1 MSVILTPDQRV
12 RVFVSSSM
20 AELTAERQAVR
31 EAIGQVRLVP
41 VMFDQGARPHAPRD
55 VYRAY
60 LEQSQI
66 FIGVYGESYGW
77 VAPGEEISGLDDEF
91 RLAVLL
97 PRLIYVKEPADHR
110 DPRLVA
116 MLDGIEHA
124 ADVSFRRFRT
134 TAELRDQV
142 GQDLALLL
150 SERFERTREPQAEL
164 VATSLPTAR
173 TPLVG
178 RGQDLAALQAMLID
192 DAVPLVTLIGTGGIG
207 KTRLAAA
214 AAQRL
219 GHFFG
224 DGARFVDLSSVTSPD
239 LVGEALARGLGVR
252 TSGGV
257 PAEVDVSSWLR
268 TKRLLLV
275 IDNFEQVADAGPVIG
290 EILRTAP
297 GVSGLITSR
306 APLRLADERVYVV
319 PGLSLPPESAG
330 PGSDPATVLGN
341 SEAVRLFVDT
351 ARASSPRFALTQ
363 ANVGAVIEITRRLYG
378 LPLAI
383 MLAAAKVRLLP
394 PEAIVEHLGDQLGL
408 LTGGPR
414 DLPDRQRTMRDTI
427 AWSYRLLRADER
439 ALFNRLGVFSGGW
452 DLEALAVIT
461 GPDGDL
467 LGMLDEMI
475 GSTLVCQATTVDG
488 QARFSLL
495 DTIRHFALERL
506 AESDEWA
513 AVHDTHA
520 DYYLGLARAA
530 EPQLNR
536 VAGAPWLH
544 RLEREHGNLTAAL
557 DWFLEREKPASALA
571 LLWATWTFWWR
582 RGHVDEAG
590 RYLDRILA
598 RERLLSQLELG
609 LALLAT
615 GGTAFVSGHVEQAE
629 ADVQR
634 ALPLLGDAGQEAAVT
649 MGVGMIGHFAAD
661 RGDRER
667 AGRYLTET
675 TERAERLGENWQIS
689 LAHSRLAQIAV
700 DNGRHDEARVHAQIA
715 LNLSDAGQEQFTAVV
730 AHYTWAFCAIA
741 QDYHVDARQHLV
753 DGLSLAAD
761 AGDEAA
767 LGMFLA
773 AVADIDSRHGDLSR
787 SVRLRAAASA
797 LRTPSNEMWMR
808 AFVTPWRPIG
818 LDPPAARD
826 QLGDDGYDA
835 AWQAGEL
842 LGVEKAV
849 AEAAAA

>member
-20 AELTAERQAVR
+20 TELTEERQAVR
-31 EAIGQVRLVP
+31 EAIGQVRLLP

-77 VAPGEEISGLDDEF
+77 VAPGEEISGLEDEF
-91 RLAVLL
+91 RMAVLL
-97 PRLIYVKEPADHR
+97 PRLIYVKDADHR

-134 TAELRDQV
+134 SAELRDQV

-164 VATSLPTAR
+164 VTTSLPAAR

-178 RGQDLAALQAMLID
+178 REDDLAALQTMLVE

-214 AAQRL
+214 TAQRL
-219 GHFFG
+219 AHFFA
-224 DGARFVDLSSVTSPD
+224 DGARFVDLSSVTSPA

-268 TKRLLLV
+268 TKRMLLV
-275 IDNFEQVADAGPVIG
+275 VDNFEQVAEAGPVIG

-297 GVSGLITSR
+297 GVTALVTSR

-319 PGLSLPPESAG
+319 PGLSLPPELAG
-330 PGSDPATVLGN
+330 PHSDPVVIQAG

-351 ARASSPRFALTQ
+351 ARASSPRFALT
-363 ANVGAVIEITRRLYG
+363 ADNVGAVIEITRRLYG

-383 MLAAAKVRLLP
+383 MLAAAKVRVLP
-394 PEAIVEHLGDQLGL
+394 PDAIVEHLGDQLGL
-408 LTGGPR
+408 LTGGAR

-427 AWSYRLLRADER
+427 AWSYHLLSADER
-439 ALFNRLGVFSGGW
+439 ALFDRLGVFAGGW

-461 GPDGDL
+461 GPGGDL
-467 LGMLDEMI
+467 LSMLDALV
-475 GSTLVCQATTVDG
+475 GSTLVCLDTLPDG
-488 QARFSLL
+488 QPRFSMLE
-495 DTIRHFALERL
+495 TIRHFALEQL
-506 AESDEWA
+506 ASGDEWA

-520 DYYLGLARAA
+520 AYYGALARAA
-530 EPQLNR
+530 EPKLNL
-536 VAGAPWLH
+536 VSGAPWLH

-557 DWFLEREKPASALA
+557 DWFIEREDPASALG
-571 LLWATWTFWWR
+571 LLWPTWTFWWR

-590 RYLDRILA
+590 RYLARILD
-598 RERLLSQLELG
+598 RRRLLGPPDLG
-609 LALLAT
+609 LALLAA
-615 GGTAFVSGHVEQAE
+615 GGNASVSGQLEEAE
-629 ADVQR
+629 DDLQQ
-634 ALPLLGDAGQEAAVT
+634 ALPLLGETGQEAAVSIA
-649 MGVGMIGHFAAD
+649 VGMIGHFAAK
-661 RGDRER
+661 RGDWER
-667 AGRYLTET
+667 ADHYLTEAAD
-675 TERAERLGENWQIS
+675 RAAGLGENWQVS
-689 LAHSRLAQIAV
+689 LAHSRLALIAV
-700 DNGRHDEARVHAQIA
+700 DNGQHDQARSHAQIA

-730 AHYTWAFCAIA
+730 AHYAWAFCAIA

-753 DGLSLAAD
+753 EGLSLAAA

-767 LGMFLA
+767 LGTFLG

-797 LRTPSNEMWMR
+797 LRTPSNEMWMQ

-818 LDPPAARD
+818 LDPPAARN
-826 QLGDDGYDA
+826 QLGEDGYAA
-835 AWQAGEL
+835 AWQAGEM
-842 LGVEKAV
+842 LGTEKAV
-849 AEAAAA
+849 AEATTA

>member
-20 AELTAERQAVR
+20 TELTAERQAVR
-31 EAIGQVRLVP
+31 EAIGQLRLVP
-41 VMFDQGARPHAPRD
+41 VMFDQGARPHPPRD

-66 FIGVYGESYGW
+66 FVGVYGESYGW
-77 VAPGEEISGLDDEF
+77 VAPGEELSGLEDEF
-91 RLAVLL
+91 RLATPL
-97 PRLIYVKEPADHR
+97 PRLIYVKEPAEQR

-134 TAELRDQV
+134 PAELHEQV

-164 VATSLPTAR
+164 AATALPAAR

-178 RGQDLAALQAMLID
+178 RDEDLAALQTMLID

-207 KTRLAAA
+207 KTRLAVAA
-214 AAQRL
+214 AERVAPW
-219 GHFFG
+219 FP
-224 DGARFVDLSSVTSPD
+224 DGLRFVDLSSVSSPD

-275 IDNFEQVADAGPVIG
+275 IDNFEQVAEAGPVIG

-297 GVSGLITSR
+297 GVTALVTSR

-330 PGSDPATVLGN
+330 PNSDPVVIAAT

-351 ARASSPRFALTQ
+351 ARAASPRFALTS

-383 MLAAAKVRLLP
+383 MLAAAKVRVLP
-394 PEAIVEHLGDQLGL
+394 PDAIVEHLGDQLGL
-408 LTGGPR
+408 LTGGAR

-427 AWSYRLLRADER
+427 AWSYHLLRADER
-439 ALFNRLGVFSGGW
+439 ALFDRLGVFAGGW
-452 DLEALAVIT
+452 DLEAFSVVT
-461 GPDGDL
+461 GPGGDL
-467 LGMLDEMI
+467 LGMLDALI
-475 GSTLVCQATTVDG
+475 GSTLVCRDTTPDG
-488 QARFSLL
+488 QPRFSML
-495 DTIRHFALERL
+495 DTIRHFALEQL
-506 AESDEWA
+506 AGGDQWA

-520 DYYLGLARAA
+520 TYYLGLARTA
-530 EPQLNR
+530 EPQLNL

-557 DWFLEREKPASALA
+557 DWFIEREDPAAALA
-571 LLWATWTFWWR
+571 LLWSTWTFWWR

-590 RYLDRILA
+590 RYLARILD
-598 RERLLSQLELG
+598 RRRLLDRRDLG
-609 LALLAT
+609 LALLAA
-615 GGTAFVSGHVEQAE
+615 GGNASVSGQLEAAE
-629 ADVQR
+629 ADLQR
-634 ALPLLGDAGQEAAVT
+634 ALPLLDETGQEAAVSIAVS
-649 MGVGMIGHFAAD
+649 MVGHFAAV

-667 AGRYLTET
+667 ADRYLTEAAR
-675 TERAERLGENWQIS
+675 RAAALGENWQVS
-689 LAHSRLAQIAV
+689 LAHSRLALIAV
-700 DNGRHDEARVHAQIA
+700 DVGRHDEARSHAQIA

-730 AHYTWAFCAIA
+730 AHYVWAFCAIA
-741 QDYHVDARQHLV
+741 LDYHVSARHHLV
-753 DGLSLAAD
+753 EGLALAAA

-767 LGMFLA
+767 LGTFLA

-787 SVRLRAAASA
+787 SVRLHAAASA

-818 LDPPAARD
+818 LDAAAARD
-826 QLGDDGYDA
+826 VLGDDLYEA
-835 AWQAGEL
+835 AWQAGET

-849 AEAAAA
+849 AEATGA